1 MIGLRGVGWFKTF
14 NIKRRAEIRRFESV
28 SSSAT
33 LTSKTS
39 NRCNLSDEEM
49 GPLDLMHML
58 REIRNKEKRINRTLD
73 SFKANVNDTLI
84 QSQSIEAVRL
94 STELCFRMAGLI
106 LDSND
111 PFTDF

>member
-1 MIGLRGVGWFKTF
+1 MDIAKVLMIKFHGTRPSGKNFLP
-14 NIKRRAEIRRFESV
+14 
-28 SSSAT
+28 SS
-33 LTSKTS
+33 LCLPTSCIPILCIPHI
-39 NRCNLSDEEM
+39 NYSDEEM

-111 PFTDF
+111 VNA